1 MAELFNYFNRVNHFF
16 RRGIW
21 DIDEA
26 TLPSVRRFFLR
37 QFQFG
42 ILIGR
47 EFIADGCVLRASA
60 LTYFTLLAIVP
71 LFALAFALL
80 TGLGVQNALEPM
92 LLEKLTV
99 GSEEIVEQL
108 ISYIENTNIGRV
120 GAVGVI
126 TLLMTVIA
134 LMTNIEGTLNH
145 LWGVKETRP
154 AFRRFAD
161 YTSIMLFGP
170 LFLFAAI
177 SMTSSLESQSLVQA
191 LIDQAFIGHLILFLF
206 RVLPYVVMWAAF
218 TALYI
223 FMPNIKVHFRAAL
236 IGGIFG
242 GTLWQLAQWAYVS
255 SQVGVARY
263 NAIYGTL
270 AALPIL
276 MVWIYLSWII
286 VLLGAEVAYVWQNQA
301 IIRREIREEKVN
313 FLNQEMVAMTILAAV
328 TAVFERG
335 ERPLSLEKIAS
346 HLALPPRLARITLDE
361 LVHLGFLSEVR
372 TSGAE
377 DDHYQPGKPPEKVR
391 VHEVIMAFRSSG
403 ASLRRQEGVTE
414 WKAVRE
420 VERRLTEAEN
430 RVLAGMTLTDLAAAK
445 LLEEDEKK
453 G

>member
-1 MAELFNYFNRVNHFF
+1 MSRTLDLVRRSREFL

-21 DIDEA
+21 ELNEPEI
-26 TLPSVRRFFLR
+26 PRGRRFFLR
-37 QFQFG
+37 QFRFG
-42 ILIGR
+42 ILTAR
-47 EFIADGCVLRASA
+47 EFIADGCILRASA

-71 LFALAFALL
+71 LFALTFALL
-80 TGLGVQNALEPM
+80 TGLGVQNTLEPL
-92 LLEKLTV
+92 LLERLTV

-108 ISYIENTNIGRV
+108 ISYINNTNIGRV
-120 GAVGVI
+120 GVIGVI

-145 LWGVKETRP
+145 LWGVKETRSP
-154 AFRRFAD
+154 FRRFAD
-161 YTSIMLFGP
+161 YTSIMLLGP

-177 SMTSSLESQSLVQA
+177 SMTSSLESQVLVQA
-191 LIDQAFIGHLILFLF
+191 LLDRAFIGHLILFLF

-223 FMPNIKVHFRAAL
+223 FMPNLKVRFQAAL
-236 IGGIFG
+236 VGGIFG
-242 GTLWQLAQWAYVS
+242 GTLWQLAQWGYVS

-313 FLNQEMVAMTILAAV
+313 FLSQEMVALTILAAV
-328 TAVFERG
+328 ADVFERG
-335 ERPLSLEKIAS
+335 GRPWDMEKIAS
-346 HLALPPRLARITLDE
+346 RLALPPRLTRIVLDE
-361 LVHLGFLSEVR
+361 LVQLGFLSHVR
-372 TSGAE
+372 SEGDEE
-377 DDHYQPGKPPEKVR
+377 DRYQPGKPPEKVR
-391 VHEVIMAFRSSG
+391 VHDVILALRNNG
-403 ASLRRQEGVTE
+403 ASLRRQEKVTA
-414 WKAVRE
+414 WKSVWE
-420 VERRLTEAEN
+420 LERRLADAEDQA
-430 RVLAGMTLTDLAAAK
+430 LAGMTLRDLSEGKA
-445 LLEEDEKK
+445 LPES